1 MKNNEGEPSIL
12 IIEGEGE
19 IMSVRWHYNV
29 EIYIILCVKRVKKVL
44 ILVQSKSNASYLLKS
59 R

>member
-44 ILVQSKSNASYLLKS
+44 ILVQSKLNASYLLKS
-59 R
+59 K